1 MITALSQNFPTYIK
15 SSSFEKNII
24 EFLFEIIK
32 LKDITIQNHVIV
44 LFGFLMKAD
53 SEILKSDCVKL
64 LEILIPHIEFF
75 SNKKEGE
82 NDKLSLC
89 EYSSWTIGL
98 IALYYPNV
106 ITNYIDKIFEK
117 IKESISSQKVKLI
130 FF

>member
-1 MITALSQNFPTYIK
+1 
-15 SSSFEKNII
+15 
-24 EFLFEIIK
+24 
-32 LKDITIQNHVIV
+32 
-44 LFGFLMKAD
+44 MKAD
-53 SEILKSDCVKL
+53 SEILKVDCIKL